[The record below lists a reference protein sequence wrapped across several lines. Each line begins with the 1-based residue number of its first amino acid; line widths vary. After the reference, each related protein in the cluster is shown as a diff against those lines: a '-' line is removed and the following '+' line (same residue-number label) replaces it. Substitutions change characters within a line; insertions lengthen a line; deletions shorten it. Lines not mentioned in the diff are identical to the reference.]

1 MRFTRDNHLK
11 THMRLHTRERPYHC
25 HRQFVQVANLRRHVR
40 KAGRWDKKLYDGY
53 ELYGKSLG
61 IVGLGRI
68 GKKVALSMQSLG
80 TKTISFDP
88 IVSAEEERSFN
99 IESTEF
105 EKTWALAI
113 VFCACKKRLRIVNV
127 ARGAIIHEKDL
138 LVALKNGRCG
148 GAASDVFEQEPSKDQ
163 LL

>member
-11 THMRLHTRERPYHC
+11 THMRLHTGERPYHC

-40 KAGRWDKKLYDGY
+40 KAVHHN

-99 IESTEF
+99 IESIEF

-113 VFCACKKRLRIVNV
+113 VSQFMTTHFSNKKY
-127 ARGAIIHEKDL
+127 D
-138 LVALKNGRCG
+138 
-148 GAASDVFEQEPSKDQ
+148 
-163 LL
+163 